1 MNQKYV
7 VKLTDEQIKHLEK
20 LITSGTSP
28 ARMLTR
34 ARILLKSDQSENG
47 PNWSYE
53 KIAEAFDVSEMLI
66 RDVRKR
72 FAEAGFEAALQ
83 RKKPDREYEHSLD
96 GEAEAHLIALA
107 CSQPPE
113 GQKRWT
119 LRLLKRAMQERMY
132 VQTVS
137 HETIRTTLK
146 KKEIKPWLKEQWCI
160 PPKEDAAFV
169 CNMEDVLEVYTRPY
183 DPKRPLICMDEMP
196 KQLLA
201 DTRAPTLVQAGQ
213 PAREDYEY
221 QRNGVTDLF
230 MLFEPLQGKRYV
242 RVTEQRR
249 RVEWAQVMKYLADEL
264 YPEAE
269 QIVIVMDNL
278 NTHTPSAFYL
288 VYTPEEARRL
298 IQRFE
303 FHFTPKHGS
312 WLNMAEIELSALAR
326 QCLDR
331 RLPDIETVTHEVQA
345 WQDQRN
351 SEVVKVHW
359 QFTTA
364 DARIKL
370 KHLYPR
376 IQI

>member
-72 FAEAGFEAALQ
+72 FAEASFEAALQ

-146 KKEIKPWLKEQWCI
+146 K
-160 PPKEDAAFV
+160 
-169 CNMEDVLEVYTRPY
+169 
-183 DPKRPLICMDEMP
+183 
-196 KQLLA
+196 
-201 DTRAPTLVQAGQ
+201 
-213 PAREDYEY
+213 
-221 QRNGVTDLF
+221 
-230 MLFEPLQGKRYV
+230 
-242 RVTEQRR
+242 
-249 RVEWAQVMKYLADEL
+249 
-264 YPEAE
+264 
-269 QIVIVMDNL
+269 
-278 NTHTPSAFYL
+278 
-288 VYTPEEARRL
+288 RRL
-298 IQRFE
+298 SL
-303 FHFTPKHGS
+303 G
-312 WLNMAEIELSALAR
+312 
-326 QCLDR
+326 
-331 RLPDIETVTHEVQA
+331 
-345 WQDQRN
+345 
-351 SEVVKVHW
+351 
-359 QFTTA
+359 
-364 DARIKL
+364 
-370 KHLYPR
+370 
-376 IQI
+376 